1 MWLWWIQRAHMIMME
16 KKKYLNLFKNYL
28 ESSEKFFKNL
38 VRKTDESWRMCIDY
52 RILNKKTIKDKFH
65 TLMVQ
70 ELFDELHGS
79 KLFSKLDWRFGFYQI
94 RIKNKDI
101 PKIVNR
107 RRSLKF
113 LMISFG
119 FTNTPS
125 TF

>member
-70 ELFDELHGS
+70 ELFDELCGS
-79 KLFSKLDWRFGFYQI
+79 KFFSKLDLRFEFYQI

-101 PKIVNR
+101 SKIVN
-107 RRSLKF
+107 
-113 LMISFG
+113 
-119 FTNTPS
+119 T
-125 TF
+125 

>member
-16 KKKYLNLFKNYL
+16 KKKYINLFKNYL

-79 KLFSKLDWRFGFYQI
+79 KFFSKLDWRFGFYQI

>member
-79 KLFSKLDWRFGFYQI
+79 KFFSKLDWRFGFYQI

>member
-1 MWLWWIQRAHMIMME
+1 MIMME

-79 KLFSKLDWRFGFYQI
+79 KFFSKLDWRFGFYQI